1 MINKSEASYRKFI
14 YGDKDSVINHWNNF
28 GVDGW
33 RLDVADELPDD
44 FIAGIRDQMSKEQ
57 VLIGEV
63 WEDASNK
70 VAYDQRRQYLL
81 GGGFQATMHYPLR
94 NLILD
99 FMLEEIDARV
109 FTTVLMTLE
118 SNYPKNAFF
127 GAFTNMGTHD
137 TKRLFTEMG
146 EDEEKLKRALE
157 LWLTVPG
164 VPCVYYGDEMG
175 MTGGKDPENRGY
187 FPWDEPRGEIFNKFQ
202 RLLQSRPTWW
212 QSADWFE
219 CHAIDSDTL
228 IYAFHKD
235 GQHEMMQFSRKT
247 GLAIIK
253 QQ

>member
-1 MINKSEASYRKFI
+1 
-14 YGDKDSVINHWNNF
+14 
-28 GVDGW
+28 
-33 RLDVADELPDD
+33 
-44 FIAGIRDQMSKEQ
+44 
-57 VLIGEV
+57 
-63 WEDASNK
+63 
-70 VAYDQRRQYLL
+70 
-81 GGGFQATMHYPLR
+81 
-94 NLILD
+94 
-99 FMLEEIDARV
+99 
-109 FTTVLMTLE
+109 
-118 SNYPKNAFF
+118 
-127 GAFTNMGTHD
+127 
-137 TKRLFTEMG
+137 MG

-157 LWLTVPG
+157 LWLTMPG